1 MNLSKNQKVRWTI
14 NDEQGETV
22 SYYGTVSLVK
32 NNMVTFYVDNVGSM
46 TVPVNDGRFEVVEQ
60 LQSNLTEVKEK
71 TVTIKRVERVVASNG
86 MRKSDQ
92 VRYRISI
99 AKQNNE
105 EQDQVIDWAIA
116 NLGMARSLAKTYVN
130 NNWNKV

>member
-1 MNLSKNQKVRWTI
+1 MNLAKNQKVRWTI
-14 NDEQGETV
+14 NDEQGETF

-71 TVTIKRVERVVASNG
+71 TVTIKRVERVASPNG

-92 VRYRISI
+92 VRYQIAI

-105 EQDQVIDWAIA
+105 SHDQVIDWAIA

>member
-1 MNLSKNQKVRWTI
+1 MNLTKNQKVRWTI
-14 NDEQGETV
+14 NDEQGEAV

-46 TVPVNDGRFEVVEQ
+46 TVPVNDGRFEVVDQ
-60 LQSNLTEVKEK
+60 LQSNLTEIKEK
-71 TVTIKRVERVVASNG
+71 TVTIKRVERIASSNG

-92 VRYRISI
+92 VRYRIAI

-105 EQDQVIDWAIA
+105 GQDQVIDWAIA
-116 NLGMARSLAKTYVN
+116 NLDMARSLAKTYVN

>member
-1 MNLSKNQKVRWTI
+1 MNLAKNQKVRWTI
-14 NDEQGETV
+14 NDEQGEAV

-32 NNMVTFYVDNVGSM
+32 NNMVTFYVDDVGSM
-46 TVPVNDGRFEVVEQ
+46 TVPVNDGRFEIVDQLRTNVTEQKEQKIVV
-60 LQSNLTEVKEK
+60 
-71 TVTIKRVERVVASNG
+71 KRVERIAASNG

-105 EQDQVIDWAIA
+105 SHDQVIDWAIA

>member
-1 MNLSKNQKVRWTI
+1 MNLAKNQKVRWTI
-14 NDEQGETV
+14 NDEQGEAV

-46 TVPVNDGRFEVVEQ
+46 TVPANDGRFEVVEQ
-60 LQSNLTEVKEK
+60 LQSNLVESKEK
-71 TVTIKRVERVVASNG
+71 TVTIKRVERVASPNG

-92 VRYRISI
+92 VRYQIAI
-99 AKQNNE
+99 AKQNN
-105 EQDQVIDWAIA
+105 QSHDQVIDWAIA

>member
-71 TVTIKRVERVVASNG
+71 TVTIKRVERVASPNG

-92 VRYRISI
+92 VRYQIAI

-105 EQDQVIDWAIA
+105 GHDQVIDWAIA

>member
-1 MNLSKNQKVRWTI
+1 MNLTKNQKVRWTI
-14 NDEQGETV
+14 NDEQGEAV

-71 TVTIKRVERVVASNG
+71 TVTIKRVERVASPNG

-92 VRYRISI
+92 VRYQIAI

-105 EQDQVIDWAIA
+105 SHDQVIDWAIA

>member
-14 NDEQGETV
+14 NDEQGETI

-71 TVTIKRVERVVASNG
+71 TVTIKRVERVASPNG

-92 VRYRISI
+92 VRYQIAI

-105 EQDQVIDWAIA
+105 GHDQVIDWAIA

>member
-1 MNLSKNQKVRWTI
+1 MNLVKNQKVRWTI

-71 TVTIKRVERVVASNG
+71 TVTIKRVERVASPNG

-92 VRYRISI
+92 VRYQIAI

-105 EQDQVIDWAIA
+105 GHDQVIDWAIA

>member
-1 MNLSKNQKVRWTI
+1 MNLVKNQKVRWTI
-14 NDEQGETV
+14 NDEQGEAV

-46 TVPVNDGRFEVVEQ
+46 TVPINDGRFEIVEQ
-60 LQSNLTEVKEK
+60 LQSNLVEPKEK
-71 TVTIKRVERVVASNG
+71 TVTITRVERVASPNG

-99 AKQNNE
+99 AKQNNQG
-105 EQDQVIDWAIA
+105 QDQVIDWAIT
-116 NLGMARSLAKTYVN
+116 NLGMARSLAKTYVT

>member
-14 NDEQGETV
+14 NDEQGETF

-71 TVTIKRVERVVASNG
+71 TVTIKRVERVASPNG

-92 VRYRISI
+92 VRYQIAI

-105 EQDQVIDWAIA
+105 GHDQVIDWAIA

>member
-1 MNLSKNQKVRWTI
+1 MNLVKNQKVRWTI
-14 NDEQGETV
+14 NDEQGEAV

-60 LQSNLTEVKEK
+60 LQSNVIEPKEK
-71 TVTIKRVERVVASNG
+71 TVIIKRVERVASPNG

-92 VRYRISI
+92 VRYQIAI
-99 AKQNNE
+99 AKQNN
-105 EQDQVIDWAIA
+105 QGHDQVIDWAIA

>member
-1 MNLSKNQKVRWTI
+1 MNLVKNQKVRWTI
-14 NDEQGETV
+14 NDEQGEAV

-32 NNMVTFYVDNVGSM
+32 NNMITFYVDNVGSM
-46 TVPVNDGRFEVVEQ
+46 TVPVNDGRFEVVDQLRPNVVEQ
-60 LQSNLTEVKEK
+60 NEQKVF
-71 TVTIKRVERVVASNG
+71 VKRVERVASPNG

-92 VRYRISI
+92 VRYRIAI

-105 EQDQVIDWAIA
+105 EHSVVVDWAIA

-130 NNWNKV
+130 NNWDRV

>member
-1 MNLSKNQKVRWTI
+1 MNLAKNQKVRWTI
-14 NDEQGETV
+14 NDEQGEAV

-32 NNMVTFYVDNVGSM
+32 NNMVTFYVDDVGSM
-46 TVPVNDGRFEVVEQ
+46 TVPVNDGRFEIVDQLRTNVTEQKEQKIVV
-60 LQSNLTEVKEK
+60 
-71 TVTIKRVERVVASNG
+71 KRVERIAASNG

>member
-71 TVTIKRVERVVASNG
+71 TVTIKRVERVASPNG

-92 VRYRISI
+92 VRYQIAI

-105 EQDQVIDWAIA
+105 GYDQVIDWAIA

>member
-1 MNLSKNQKVRWTI
+1 MNLVKNQKVRWTI
-14 NDEQGETV
+14 NDEQGEAV

-60 LQSNLTEVKEK
+60 LQSNVIEPKEK
-71 TVTIKRVERVVASNG
+71 TVTIKRVERVASPNG

-92 VRYRISI
+92 VRYQIAI
-99 AKQNNE
+99 AKQNN
-105 EQDQVIDWAIA
+105 QGHDQVIDWAIA